1 MRLTTKFSAFVT
13 LLTGLTIFVTLL
25 GCSLSF
31 YNAIQYKFSHRVQ
44 AVATAIDTHLLSN
57 DFSTLRPQITEL
69 MMSADIVRVDLLH
82 GDKQVYT
89 LARNGSYRPV
99 GTNDLF
105 RELSVP
111 LIKHPGMSLRLVY
124 QDPMG
129 NYFHSLMTTAPLTG
143 AIGFIILM
151 LFLAVRW
158 LQRQLA
164 GQELLETRATR
175 ILNGERGSN
184 VLGTIYEWP
193 PRTSSALDTLLCEIQ
208 NAREQHS
215 RLDTLIR
222 SYAAQDMKTGLN
234 NRLFFDNQLAT
245 LLEDQEKVGT
255 HGIVMMIRLPDFNML
270 SDTWGHSQVE
280 EQFFSLTNLLSTFMM
295 RYPGALLA
303 RYHRSDF
310 AALLPHRTLKEAE
323 SIASQLIKAVDTLP
337 NNKMLDRDDMIHIGI
352 CAWRSGQDT
361 EQVMEH
367 AESATRN
374 AGLQGGNSWAIYDDS
389 LPEKGRGNV
398 RWRTLIEQMLSRG
411 GPRLYQKPAVTRE
424 GRVHHRELMCR
435 IFDGNEEVSSAE
447 YMPMVLQFG
456 LSEEYDRLLISRLI
470 PLLRYWPEENLAIQ
484 VTVESLIRPR
494 FQRWL
499 RDTLMQCEKSQ
510 RRRIIIELAEADVG
524 QHISR
529 LQPVIRLVNALGVRV
544 AVNQAG
550 LTLVSTSWIK
560 ELNVELLKLHPGLV
574 RNIEKRTE
582 NQLLVQSLVEACSGT
597 STQVYA
603 TGVRSRSEWQT
614 LIQRGVTGGQ
624 GDFFASSQPLDTNV
638 KNIHKDTRFNLPFNP
653 FSRRIT
659 RAASHGS
666 VLVCSPDCCSTYADE

>member
-89 LARNGSYRPV
+89 WPEMVVIVRLY
-99 GTNDLF
+99 NDLF

-245 LLEDQEKVGT
+245 LLEDQEKV
-255 HGIVMMIRLPDFNML
+255 D
-270 SDTWGHSQVE
+270 
-280 EQFFSLTNLLSTFMM
+280 
-295 RYPGALLA
+295 
-303 RYHRSDF
+303 
-310 AALLPHRTLKEAE
+310 
-323 SIASQLIKAVDTLP
+323 
-337 NNKMLDRDDMIHIGI
+337 
-352 CAWRSGQDT
+352 
-361 EQVMEH
+361 
-367 AESATRN
+367 
-374 AGLQGGNSWAIYDDS
+374 
-389 LPEKGRGNV
+389 
-398 RWRTLIEQMLSRG
+398 
-411 GPRLYQKPAVTRE
+411 
-424 GRVHHRELMCR
+424 
-435 IFDGNEEVSSAE
+435 
-447 YMPMVLQFG
+447 
-456 LSEEYDRLLISRLI
+456 
-470 PLLRYWPEENLAIQ
+470 
-484 VTVESLIRPR
+484 
-494 FQRWL
+494 
-499 RDTLMQCEKSQ
+499 
-510 RRRIIIELAEADVG
+510 
-524 QHISR
+524 
-529 LQPVIRLVNALGVRV
+529 
-544 AVNQAG
+544 
-550 LTLVSTSWIK
+550 
-560 ELNVELLKLHPGLV
+560 
-574 RNIEKRTE
+574 
-582 NQLLVQSLVEACSGT
+582 
-597 STQVYA
+597 A
-603 TGVRSRSEWQT
+603 TGS
-614 LIQRGVTGGQ
+614 
-624 GDFFASSQPLDTNV
+624 
-638 KNIHKDTRFNLPFNP
+638 
-653 FSRRIT
+653 
-659 RAASHGS
+659 
-666 VLVCSPDCCSTYADE
+666 

>member
-111 LIKHPGMSLRLVY
+111 LIK
-124 QDPMG
+124 
-129 NYFHSLMTTAPLTG
+129 
-143 AIGFIILM
+143 
-151 LFLAVRW
+151 
-158 LQRQLA
+158 
-164 GQELLETRATR
+164 ATR

-270 SDTWGHSQVE
+270 SDTWGHSLVE

-638 KNIHKDTRFNLPFNP
+638 KKYSQRY
-653 FSRRIT
+653 
-659 RAASHGS
+659 S
-666 VLVCSPDCCSTYADE
+666 V